1 LAPAILAS
9 RSRRDRIPSV
19 DPNTTESGGISPRGW
34 ISALTGFDEVL
45 IVLLASATQTHALMC
60 IRRTKRRGVNTY
72 STRVVY
78 LIDEKQLTK
87 DCEGTYVVMGG
98 AEMW

>member
-1 LAPAILAS
+1 
-9 RSRRDRIPSV
+9 
-19 DPNTTESGGISPRGW
+19 
-34 ISALTGFDEVL
+34 
-45 IVLLASATQTHALMC
+45 MC

-87 DCEGTYVVMGG
+87 DCGGMFVVMGR
-98 AEMW
+98 AEMWWTRGEGEGKTFSHRRSDFPSERPGVRVGVDQRPGKLQGYKVVAFAMLHP